1 MCIIFSS
8 SNFIDPSD
16 DLVNIFSVICII
28 RCLKSF
34 CMVRWAPTLDM
45 SSRVFFGGFVVVHD
59 ADTDETLVIDKDV
72 VDYVFSNNL
81 DGENTPLNINH
92 REDAVVG
99 NVFKFFSVDRGIF
112 CIGEIT
118 SKRFLKIIKNASN
131 DSCVVGLGPTAPVP
145 KDSILEY
152 LSAYLPAL
160 SLSNFVSPSETR
172 PFFRHVSLCG
182 LGRRRGTL
190 VAYGR
195 SIPWIISKFK
205 CLSKRDVKR
214 ILNFKIPGPVSPFNQ
229 ETFLLDPEF
238 LLATS
243 TDITC
248 IDRRKNTLSYDKKLA
263 CLDNESYVRASA
275 NCPNCLCYS
284 HSEENK
290 EGLVKTVSINMNKFP
305 DSEGVYL
312 SKEAFLG
319 LLKQTAYRGLPGCYG
334 MYDHPIAQPHIC
346 YQPHGILAAAQAF
359 DNDELV
365 LQPASKRR
373 RIEYLP
379 LPGEQQH
386 EKHTSQQKHG
396 SSILQQHQPQQVQS
410 IQPISTMA
418 VDSTSGDHT
427 INAIKEMC
435 TALVDIRKDLDI
447 LKRKSEE
454 NTQKYS
460 HFQPHVPNQQDN
472 LLTTRAIIHQAP
484 ESAANNQAQQQ
495 HSIADNVTNQTAHPS
510 VQQASLAANVQ
521 HQSEVVNAGHTFTK
535 NQTHQHNNQPRDD
548 ILNHNK
554 KLFIAALSSS
564 DH

>member
-1 MCIIFSS
+1 
-8 SNFIDPSD
+8 
-16 DLVNIFSVICII
+16 
-28 RCLKSF
+28 
-34 CMVRWAPTLDM
+34 M

-72 VDYVFSNNL
+72 VNYVFSNNL

-99 NVFKFFSVDRGIF
+99 NVFKFFSVDKGIF

-131 DSCVVGLGPTAPVP
+131 DSCVVGLGPMAPVP

-195 SIPWIISKFK
+195 SIPWIVSKFK
-205 CLSKRDVKR
+205 CLSKRDRKQ

-275 NCPNCLCYS
+275 NCPNCSYYS
-284 HSEENK
+284 HSEENR

-334 MYDHPIAQPHIC
+334 MYEHPIAQPHIC

-359 DNDELV
+359 DNDDLV

-396 SSILQQHQPQQVQS
+396 LLPQTQVQS

-435 TALVDIRKDLDI
+435 TTLVDIRKDLDI

-454 NTQKYS
+454 NAQKYNLQ
-460 HFQPHVPNQQDN
+460 HHVLTQDN
-472 LLTTRAIIHQAP
+472 LSTTRAIINPSP
-484 ESAANNQAQQQ
+484 EPTASNQVQQQ
-495 HSIADNVTNQTAHPS
+495 HSIADNVTTQTAHTS
-510 VQQASLAANVQ
+510 MQQAPLSANIQ
-521 HQSEVVNAGHTFTK
+521 QQSEVVNAGHTFTK
-535 NQTHQHNNQPRDD
+535 NPTHQHNNQPRDD

-554 KLFIAALSSS
+554 QLFIAALSSS